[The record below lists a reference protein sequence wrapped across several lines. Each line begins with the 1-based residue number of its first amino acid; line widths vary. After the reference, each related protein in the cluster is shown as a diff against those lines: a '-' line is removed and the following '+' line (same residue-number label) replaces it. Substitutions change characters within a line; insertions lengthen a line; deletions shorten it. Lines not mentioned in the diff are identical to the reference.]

1 MPLSIL
7 PVNMDDLLRC
17 RGVESE
23 RVEFKASW
31 DPARTGPQVLRTI
44 CAFANDYHNLNG
56 GYVVVGVAERDG
68 AAALPPA
75 GLSPEQADAV
85 QRWIRGNCNRLDPPY
100 APILSPEIVDD
111 RLVLVVWAPASDMR
125 PHRAPRGGKGT
136 EARYW
141 IRLGSET
148 VDAERR
154 GALLRGLI
162 DQTARVPWDDR
173 AARTARVE
181 DMREV
186 KVREFLRD
194 VRSGLLEE
202 PDAREIYR
210 RLRLVTRVNGQEIPR
225 NVGLLFFS
233 DDPAAWFRA
242 ARIELVQF
250 AADRAGDVQEE
261 RVFGGSLLDQVRSC
275 LAHLENLSVFHRQ
288 KQRDDVHAR
297 TWTAYPIAALRE
309 ALVNAVY
316 HRSYDV
322 DQLEPTKVH
331 LFPSRVE
338 IVSYPGPVPGI
349 RPAHLLP
356 DAKVL
361 RAVPA
366 RNRRIGE
373 FLKELRLAEGRLS
386 GLPKIYAAMAQ
397 NGSPTPSFEFDEGR
411 TWFQATLPA
420 HPQYA
425 ALSAARDA
433 AHLRAVGSRHDARRR
448 LETALAENRSSPDAP
463 KMLHELAA
471 MRTGGDSGSTPPVS
485 WGVDGCPAGWFY
497 VALDGAGAWCCGVVD
512 RLRDIVDQADA
523 ADRVCVDIPIGL
535 PDKGRP
541 EPRACDLEAR
551 KALGS
556 RSRSVFPAPTREALV
571 YDLEEASVRASR
583 ELVDKY
589 YRTAC
594 KRNRDATADR
604 KAGTKGVRLS
614 QQTFLIIPKIREA
627 DELLR
632 ESDKARRII
641 LEVHPE
647 LCFWALNGGEAMQHG
662 KKASGGRGRR
672 ERLEV
677 LEACWPGAKAAGEI
691 GQLYRR
697 RDVAWDDIVDAMA
710 AAATGRADPL
720 NRLPAQ
726 PPADAMGL
734 PMQMVWARR
743 EAIRIGRSRPFAR
756 TRADEGSSA

>member
-7 PVNMDDLLRC
+7 
-17 RGVESE
+17 
-23 RVEFKASW
+23 
-31 DPARTGPQVLRTI
+31 
-44 CAFANDYHNLNG
+44 
-56 GYVVVGVAERDG
+56 
-68 AAALPPA
+68 
-75 GLSPEQADAV
+75 
-85 QRWIRGNCNRLDPPY
+85 
-100 APILSPEIVDD
+100 
-111 RLVLVVWAPASDMR
+111 
-125 PHRAPRGGKGT
+125 
-136 EARYW
+136 
-141 IRLGSET
+141 
-148 VDAERR
+148 
-154 GALLRGLI
+154 
-162 DQTARVPWDDR
+162 QTARVPWDDR
-173 AARTARVE
+173 AARAARVE

-194 VRSGLLEE
+194 IRSGLLDE
-202 PDAREIYR
+202 PDARDVYR
-210 RLRLVTRVNGQEIPR
+210 RLRLVTQFNGREIPR

-233 DDPAAWFRA
+233 DDPAAWFPA

-261 RVFGGSLLDQVRSC
+261 RVFGGSMLDQVRGC

-297 TWTAYPIAALRE
+297 TWTAYPVAALRE

-356 DAKVL
+356 GAKVL
-361 RAVPA
+361 RALPA

-386 GLPKIYAAMAQ
+386 GLPKIYAAMAR
-397 NGSPTPSFEFDEGR
+397 NGSPAPSFDFDEGR
-411 TWFQATLPA
+411 TWFQTTLPA

-433 AHLRAVGSRHDARRR
+433 AHLRAVGARHDARRR
-448 LETALAENRSSPDAP
+448 LETALAENRRSPDAP

-471 MRTGGDSGSTPPVS
+471 MRIGDDGGSTPPVS

-497 VALDGAGAWCCGVVD
+497 VALESSGAWCCGVVD
-512 RLRDIVDQADA
+512 RLRDIVDQADP

-551 KALGS
+551 KALKHP
-556 RSRSVFPAPTREALV
+556 RSTSVFPAPTREALV
-571 YDLEEASVRASR
+571 CDIEEAR
-583 ELVDKY
+583 
-589 YRTAC
+589 
-594 KRNRDATADR
+594 KRNRGATAAR
-604 KAGTKGVRLS
+604 KAGKKGVSLTE
-614 QQTFLIIPKIREA
+614 QTFSIIPKIRDA
-627 DELLR
+627 DDLLC
-632 ESDKARRII
+632 ESDKARRIV

-647 LCFWALNGGEAMQHG
+647 LCFWALNGEAAMQHS
-662 KKASGGRGRR
+662 KKASGGRGHRD
-672 ERLEV
+672 RLEV
-677 LEACWPGAKAAGEI
+677 LEACWPGARAVADEI
-691 GQLYRR
+691 EHLFRR
-697 RDVAWDDIVDAMA
+697 KRKDVAWDDIVDAMA
-710 AAATGRADPL
+710 AAATGRANPL
-720 NRLPAQ
+720 NSLPAQ
-726 PPADAMGL
+726 PPADSTGL
-734 PMQMVWARR
+734 PMRMVWARR
-743 EAIRIGRSRPFAR
+743 EAVRIGRGRPVASA
-756 TRADEGSSA
+756 RADEGA

>member
-7 PVNMDDLLRC
+7 PVNLDDLLRC

-31 DPARTGPQVLRTI
+31 DPASTGPQVLRTI

-68 AAALPPA
+68 TAALPPA
-75 GLSPEQADAV
+75 GLSPEQAEAA

-100 APILSPEIVDD
+100 APVLSPELVDD
-111 RLVLVVWAPASDMR
+111 RLVLVVWAPASDVR

-154 GALLRGLI
+154 GTLLRGLI

-194 VRSGLLEE
+194 VRSGLLDE
-202 PDAREIYR
+202 PDARDIYR
-210 RLRLVTRVNGQEIPR
+210 RLRLVTRINGRELPR

-233 DDPAAWFRA
+233 DDPAAWFPA

-261 RVFGGSLLDQVRSC
+261 RVFGGSLLDQVRAC
-275 LAHLENLSVFHRQ
+275 LAHLDNLSVFHRQ

-297 TWTAYPIAALRE
+297 TWTAYPIGALRE
-309 ALVNAVY
+309 ALMNAVY

-349 RPAHLLP
+349 QPAHLLP

-361 RAVPA
+361 RALPA

-386 GLPKIYAAMAQ
+386 GLPKIYEAMAQ
-397 NGSPTPSFEFDEGR
+397 NGSPAPSFDFDEGR

-433 AHLRAVGSRHDARRR
+433 AHLRAVGSPRDARRR
-448 LETALAENRSSPDAP
+448 LETALAENRRSPDAP

-471 MRTGGDSGSTPPVS
+471 MRTGGDGGSTPPVS

-497 VALDGAGAWCCGVVD
+497 VALDAAGAWCCGVVD
-512 RLRDIVDQADA
+512 RLRDIVEQADA

-535 PDKGRP
+535 PDKSRP
-541 EPRACDLEAR
+541 EPRACDREAR
-551 KALGS
+551 AKLGP
-556 RSRSVFPAPTREALV
+556 RSSSVFSVPTREALV
-571 YDLEEASVRASR
+571 DDIDEARNRNKEATAA
-583 ELVDKY
+583 
-589 YRTAC
+589 RTAG
-594 KRNRDATADR
+594 K
-604 KAGTKGVRLS
+604 KGISLTG
-614 QQTFLIIPKIREA
+614 QTFSIIPKIRDA

-632 ESDKARRII
+632 ESEKARRII

-647 LCFWALNGGEAMQHG
+647 LCFWALNDRTAMQHN
-662 KKASGGRGRR
+662 KKASAGRGRC

-677 LEACWPGAKAAGEI
+677 LETCWPGAKAAADEI
-691 GQLYRR
+691 RR
-697 RDVAWDDIVDAMA
+697 LFRHKDVAWDDIVDAMA
-710 AAATGRADPL
+710 AAATGRANPL
-720 NRLPAQ
+720 NSLPAQ
-726 PPADAMGL
+726 PPVDSTGL

-743 EAIRIGRSRPFAR
+743 DVIRIGSGQRVAPA
-756 TRADEGSSA
+756 RADKSA

>member
-1 MPLSIL
+1 MSLSIL
-7 PVNMDDLLRC
+7 PVNVDDLLRC

-68 AAALPPA
+68 SAALPPA
-75 GLSPEQADAV
+75 GLSPGQADAA

-100 APILSPEIVDD
+100 APILSPELVDD

-154 GALLRGLI
+154 SALLRGLI

-181 DMREV
+181 DMREI

-210 RLRLVTRVNGQEIPR
+210 RLRIVTRVNGREIPR
-225 NVGLLFFS
+225 NAGILLFS
-233 DDPAAWFRA
+233 DDPATWFHA

-261 RVFGGSLLDQVRSC
+261 RVFGGSLLDQVRGC

-316 HRSYDV
+316 HRGYDV

-349 RPAHLLP
+349 QPAHLLP
-356 DAKVL
+356 GARVL

-386 GLPKIYAAMAQ
+386 GLPKIHAAMAQ
-397 NGSPTPSFEFDEGR
+397 NGSPAPSFDFDEGR

-433 AHLRAVGSRHDARRR
+433 AHLRAVGSRQDARRR

-471 MRTGGDSGSTPPVS
+471 MRTGGGAPPVS
-485 WGVDGCPAGWFY
+485 WGVDSCPAGWFY
-497 VALDGAGAWCCGVVD
+497 VALDGAGVWCCGVVD
-512 RLRDIVDQADA
+512 RLRDIVKQADV

-541 EPRACDLEAR
+541 EPRECDREAR
-551 KALGS
+551 AELGP
-556 RSRSVFPAPTREALV
+556 RSSSVFSAPTREALV
-571 YDLEEASVRASR
+571 YDLDFEEARNRNR
-583 ELVDKY
+583 EATAT
-589 YRTAC
+589 RTAG
-594 KRNRDATADR
+594 K
-604 KAGTKGVRLS
+604 KGVGLTL
-614 QQTFLIIPKIREA
+614 QTFSIIPKIRDA

-632 ESDKARRII
+632 ESEKARRIV

-647 LCFWALNGGEAMQHG
+647 LCFWALNDGAAMRHG

-677 LEACWPGAKAAGEI
+677 LEACWPGAQVVAGEI
-691 GQLYRR
+691 ARLFRR
-697 RDVAWDDIVDAMA
+697 GEAAWDDIVDALA
-710 AAATGRADPL
+710 AAATGRANPL
-720 NRLPAQ
+720 NSLPAQ
-726 PPADAMGL
+726 PPVDAEGL
-734 PMQMVWARR
+734 PMRMVWARR
-743 EAIRIGRSRPFAR
+743 EAIRIGSGRPSAR
-756 TRADEGSSA
+756 ARADEGA

>member
-7 PVNMDDLLRC
+7 PVNLDDLLRC

-31 DPARTGPQVLRTI
+31 DPASTGPQVLRTI

-68 AAALPPA
+68 TAALPPA
-75 GLSPEQADAV
+75 GLSPEQAEAA

-100 APILSPEIVDD
+100 APVLSPELVDD
-111 RLVLVVWAPASDMR
+111 RLVLVVWAPASDVR

-154 GALLRGLI
+154 GTLLRGLI

-194 VRSGLLEE
+194 VRSGLLDE
-202 PDAREIYR
+202 PDTRDIYR
-210 RLRLVTRVNGQEIPR
+210 RLRLITRINGRELPR

-233 DDPAAWFRA
+233 DDPTAWFPA

-261 RVFGGSLLDQVRSC
+261 RVFGGSLLDQVRAC
-275 LAHLENLSVFHRQ
+275 LAHLVNLSVFHRQ

-297 TWTAYPIAALRE
+297 TWTAYPIGALRE
-309 ALVNAVY
+309 ALMNAVY

-349 RPAHLLP
+349 QPAHLLP

-361 RAVPA
+361 RALPA

-397 NGSPTPSFEFDEGR
+397 NGSPAPSFDFDEGR

-433 AHLRAVGSRHDARRR
+433 AHLRTVGSPRDARRR
-448 LETALAENRSSPDAP
+448 LETALAENRRSPDAP

-471 MRTGGDSGSTPPVS
+471 MRTRGDGGSTPPVS

-497 VALDGAGAWCCGVVD
+497 VALDAAGAWCCGVVD
-512 RLRDIVDQADA
+512 RLRDIVEQADA

-535 PDKGRP
+535 PDKSRP
-541 EPRACDLEAR
+541 EPRACDREAR
-551 KALGS
+551 AKLGP
-556 RSRSVFPAPTREALV
+556 RSSSVFPAPTREALV
-571 YDLEEASVRASR
+571 YDLDEASASASR
-583 ELVDKY
+583 ELVNKY
-589 YRTAC
+589 YRVAC
-594 KRNRDATADR
+594 QRNREATA
-604 KAGTKGVRLS
+604 AQIGGAIELS
-614 QQTFLIIPKIREA
+614 KQTFLITPRIRDA

-647 LCFWALNGGEAMQHG
+647 LCFWALNGCEPMRHG
-662 KKASGGRGRR
+662 KKKPDGRYQ
-672 ERLEV
+672 RLEV
-677 LEACWPGAKAAGEI
+677 LEACWPGAKAAADEI
-691 GQLYRR
+691 GRLFQRK
-697 RDVAWDDIVDAMA
+697 DVAWDDIVDAMA
-710 AAATGRADPL
+710 AAATGRANPL
-720 NRLPAQ
+720 NSLPAQ
-726 PPADAMGL
+726 PPVDSTGL
-734 PMQMVWARR
+734 PMQMVWPPR
-743 EAIRIGRSRPFAR
+743 EAIRIGSGRRVAR
-756 TRADEGSSA
+756 TRADEGA

>member
-7 PVNMDDLLRC
+7 PVNLDDLLWC

-31 DPARTGPQVLRTI
+31 DPASTGPQVLRTI

-68 AAALPPA
+68 VAALPPA
-75 GLSPEQADAV
+75 GLSPEQADAA

-100 APILSPEIVDD
+100 APVLSPELVDD
-111 RLVLVVWAPASDMR
+111 RLVLVIWAPASDMR
-125 PHRAPRGGKGT
+125 PHRAPRGGRGT

-194 VRSGLLEE
+194 VRSGLLDE
-202 PDAREIYR
+202 PDARDVYR
-210 RLRLVTRVNGQEIPR
+210 RLRIVTRVNGREMPR

-233 DDPAAWFRA
+233 DDPVAWFPA
-242 ARIELVQF
+242 AKIELVQF

-261 RVFGGSLLDQVRSC
+261 RVFGGSLLDQVRGC
-275 LAHLENLSVFHRQ
+275 LAHLANLSVFHRQ

-297 TWTAYPIAALRE
+297 TWTAYPVAALRE
-309 ALVNAVY
+309 ALMNAVY

-356 DAKVL
+356 GAKVL
-361 RAVPA
+361 RALPA

-386 GLPKIYAAMAQ
+386 GLPKIYAAMAR
-397 NGSPTPSFEFDEGR
+397 NGSPPPTFDFDEGR

-448 LETALAENRSSPDAP
+448 LETALAENRRSPDAP
-463 KMLHELAA
+463 RMLHELAA
-471 MRTGGDSGSTPPVS
+471 MRTGDDGGPTPLVS

-497 VALDGAGAWCCGVVD
+497 VALESSGAWCCGVVD
-512 RLRDIVDQADA
+512 RLRDIVEQADA

-551 KALGS
+551 KALGP
-556 RSRSVFPAPTREALV
+556 RSRSVFSVPTREALV
-571 YDLEEASVRASR
+571 YGLDETAVRTAR

-589 YRTAC
+589 YRVAC
-594 KRNRDATADR
+594 QRNREATAAR
-604 KAGTKGVRLS
+604 VGGAVGLS
-614 QQTFLIIPKIREA
+614 QQTFLIIPKIRDA
-627 DELLR
+627 DDLLR
-632 ESDKARRII
+632 ESDKARRIV

-647 LCFWALNGGEAMQHG
+647 LCFWALNGQAAMQHS
-662 KKASGGRGRR
+662 KKKPDGRYQ
-672 ERLEV
+672 RLEV
-677 LEACWPGAKAAGEI
+677 LEACWPGSKAADEI
-691 GQLYRR
+691 RR
-697 RDVAWDDIVDAMA
+697 LFRHRDVAWDDIVDAMA
-710 AAATGRADPL
+710 AAATGRANSL
-720 NRLPAQ
+720 SNLPAQ
-726 PPADAMGL
+726 PPADSVGL
-734 PMQMVWARR
+734 PMRMVWARP
-743 EAIRIGRSRPFAR
+743 EAVRIGSDGRVAR
-756 TRADEGSSA
+756 ARADESA

>member
-7 PVNMDDLLRC
+7 PVNLDDLLRC

-31 DPARTGPQVLRTI
+31 DPASTGPQVLRTI

-68 AAALPPA
+68 TADLPPA
-75 GLSPEQADAV
+75 GLSPEQAEAA

-100 APILSPEIVDD
+100 APVLSPELVDD
-111 RLVLVVWAPASDMR
+111 RLVLVVWAPASDVR

-154 GALLRGLI
+154 GTLLRGLI

-194 VRSGLLEE
+194 VRSGLLDE
-202 PDAREIYR
+202 PDARDIYR
-210 RLRLVTRVNGQEIPR
+210 RLRLVTRINGRDLPR

-233 DDPAAWFRA
+233 DDPAAWFPA
-242 ARIELVQF
+242 AKIELVQF

-275 LAHLENLSVFHRQ
+275 LAHLDNLSVFHRQ

-309 ALVNAVY
+309 ALMNAVY

-356 DAKVL
+356 GAKVL
-361 RAVPA
+361 RALPA

-397 NGSPTPSFEFDEGR
+397 NGSPAPSFDFDERR

-471 MRTGGDSGSTPPVS
+471 MRTGVDGGSTPPVS

-497 VALDGAGAWCCGVVD
+497 VALDGAGEWCCGVVD
-512 RLRDIVDQADA
+512 RLRDIVEQADA

-535 PDKGRP
+535 PDKSRP
-541 EPRACDLEAR
+541 EPRGCDREAR
-551 KALGS
+551 AKLGP
-556 RSRSVFPAPTREALV
+556 RSSSVFSVPTREALV
-571 YDLEEASVRASR
+571 DDIDEARNRNR
-583 ELVDKY
+583 EATAA
-589 YRTAC
+589 RTAG
-594 KRNRDATADR
+594 K
-604 KAGTKGVRLS
+604 KGISLTG
-614 QQTFLIIPKIREA
+614 QTFSIIPKIRDA

-632 ESDKARRII
+632 ESEKARRII

-647 LCFWALNGGEAMQHG
+647 LCFWALNDRTAMQHN
-662 KKASGGRGRR
+662 KKASAGRGRC

-677 LEACWPGAKAAGEI
+677 LEACWPGAKAAADEI
-691 GQLYRR
+691 RQLFRR
-697 RDVAWDDIVDAMA
+697 RHKDVAWDDIVDAMA
-710 AAATGRADPL
+710 AAATGRANPL
-720 NRLPAQ
+720 NSLPAQ
-726 PPADAMGL
+726 PPVDSTGL
-734 PMQMVWARR
+734 PMRMVWARR
-743 EAIRIGRSRPFAR
+743 EAIQIGSGRPVAPA
-756 TRADEGSSA
+756 RADEGA